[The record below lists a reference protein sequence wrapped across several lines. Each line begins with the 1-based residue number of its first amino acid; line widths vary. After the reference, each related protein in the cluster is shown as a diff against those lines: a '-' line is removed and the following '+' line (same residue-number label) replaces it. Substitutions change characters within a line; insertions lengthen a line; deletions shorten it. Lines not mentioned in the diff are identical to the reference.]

1 MLKVRNGFIL
11 RLTDDFAKNNSV
23 LRLIGAE
30 KNVHEFVIRVKQ
42 LPWQKVQIK
51 ELQTS
56 RSDGS
61 NGSTVVDN
69 FRKFTQFEEKYFK
82 NQNATTDLG
91 LLHVFLR
98 EKNFP
103 NIFNLYFGIDGRET
117 NQVSLNKK

>member
-1 MLKVRNGFIL
+1 VLKVRNGFIL